1 MFFIKNKNN
10 NVFKDIKYMEQKSTF
25 YSDLNTRIITRVTII
40 NTKLINSTGF
50 LNSEYILYIFKII
63 TPFKS
68 WYIKKRYSEIKVLFD
83 YLVSQNP
90 KLKFPVFPPKR
101 FLSTKESTI
110 IERKNG
116 FEELFFFVL
125 NNIEI
130 LKFAKLINFF
140 LIHKTI
146 LVIYIKNCILVN
158 ENKYT
163 YELLDIVNSSS
174 SSNDLSQNS
183 DDSNKDKNIE
193 IKQDKNP
200 PKKQFIQSEGNKSK
214 EDLKSEVDEK
224 DNKINQNANN
234 STDNI
239 NNVIININ
247 NINNS
252 INEQK
257 NNNSEKKVYNNLISS
272 NGNYLRCFE
281 DFKLASEKLA
291 HRSQCSF
298 LIVKEFL
305 RNLKIHSSH
314 IFEIINDFTD
324 YLKYK
329 KKWKKFNQNEI
340 NALLIGIKKEEL
352 IDDYYQY
359 IFTDEKSSFKNTT
372 SISEKT
378 TLSSTPNSINI
389 NSIISHNNTINFNK
403 TNSINATEDDFN
415 NKNNSRLEGLLYYIG
430 KFEENYF
437 GARNCLLLLYKFF
450 DRQFNPEVE
459 FYMNIFRKIDIKFIK
474 KMNLCK
480 LCFINNGANQKI
492 CFDILN
498 IYIEGYDEKKQVKI
512 LNDLNASKSLID
524 KILYSNYNNS
534 INDSYNLE

>member
-1 MFFIKNKNN
+1 
-10 NVFKDIKYMEQKSTF
+10 MEQKNTF
-25 YSDLNTRIITRVTII
+25 YSNLNTRIITRVTII

-50 LNSEYILYIFKII
+50 LNSEYILYICKVI

-90 KLKFPVFPPKR
+90 KLKFPIFPPKR

-116 FEELFFFVL
+116 FEELFIFVL
-125 NNIEI
+125 GNIEI
-130 LKFAKLINFF
+130 LKFTKLINFF
-140 LIHKTI
+140 RIQKTI
-146 LVIYIKNCILVN
+146 LVIYIKNCILAN

-200 PKKQFIQSEGNKSK
+200 AKKHSIKSEGNKPK
-214 EDLKSEVDEK
+214 EDINSEVDEK
-224 DNKINQNANN
+224 DNKINQSDNN
-234 STDNI
+234 DNI
-239 NNVIININ
+239 NIFINNNN
-247 NINNS
+247 NINNN

-257 NNNSEKKVYNNLISS
+257 SNNSDKKVYKNLVSS
-272 NGNYLRCFE
+272 NGNYFRCFE

-352 IDDYYQY
+352 NDDYYQY
-359 IFTDEKSSFKNTT
+359 ILIDEKPSFKNAT
-372 SISEKT
+372 SLSEKT
-378 TLSSTPNSINI
+378 TLSSTPNSINT
-389 NSIISHNNTINFNK
+389 NSISTQSNTINN
-403 TNSINATEDDFN
+403 N
-415 NKNNSRLEGLLYYIG
+415 NKGNNINTNDDDTNIRNNTHLEGLLYNIG
-430 KFEENYF
+430 KFDDNYL

-459 FYMNIFRKIDIKFIK
+459 LYINIFRKIDIKFIK

-480 LCFINNGANQKI
+480 LCFINNGVNQKI
-492 CFDILN
+492 CIDILN

-512 LNDLNASKSLID
+512 LNDLNASNSLID

-534 INDSYNLE
+534 INDLYNLE

>member
-1 MFFIKNKNN
+1 
-10 NVFKDIKYMEQKSTF
+10 MEQKNSF

-50 LNSEYILYIFKII
+50 LNSEYILYIFKVI

-68 WYIKKRYSEIKVLFD
+68 WYIKKRYSEIKVLYD
-83 YLVSQNP
+83 YLSSENP

-125 NNIEI
+125 DNIEI
-130 LKFAKLINFF
+130 LKFTKLINFF
-140 LIHKTI
+140 RIQKTI

-158 ENKYT
+158 ENKFT

-193 IKQDKNP
+193 INQGKSP
-200 PKKQFIQSEGNKSK
+200 PKKSSIKTEGNKPK

-224 DNKINQNANN
+224 DNNN
-234 STDNI
+234 SSENINIII
-239 NNVIININ
+239 NNVN
-247 NINNS
+247 NLNNS

-257 NNNSEKKVYNNLISS
+257 SNNSEKKVYKNLISS

-281 DFKLASEKLA
+281 DYKLASEKLA

-314 IFEIINDFTD
+314 IFEIINDFMD

-352 IDDYYQY
+352 IEDYYQY
-359 IFTDEKSSFKNTT
+359 ILIDEKPSFKNAT
-372 SISEKT
+372 SLSEKT
-378 TLSSTPNSINI
+378 TLSSTPISINT
-389 NSIISHNNTINFNK
+389 NSIISPNNTINNNK
-403 TNSINATEDDFN
+403 ANNINTIEDDFN
-415 NKNNSRLEGLLYYIG
+415 IKNNTHLEGLLYYIG
-430 KFEENYF
+430 KFDENYL
-437 GARNCLLLLYKFF
+437 GARNCLLLLNKFF
-450 DRQFNPEVE
+450 DRQFNPEVDL
-459 FYMNIFRKIDIKFIK
+459 YINIFKKIDIKFIK
-474 KMNLCK
+474 KMNMCK
-480 LCFINNGANQKI
+480 LCFINNGVNEKI

-512 LNDLNASKSLID
+512 LNDLNVPKSLID
-524 KILYSNYNNS
+524 KILCSNYSNS
-534 INDSYNLE
+534 IYDSYNLE

>member
-1 MFFIKNKNN
+1 M
-10 NVFKDIKYMEQKSTF
+10 
-25 YSDLNTRIITRVTII
+25 
-40 NTKLINSTGF
+40 
-50 LNSEYILYIFKII
+50 
-63 TPFKS
+63 
-68 WYIKKRYSEIKVLFD
+68 
-83 YLVSQNP
+83 
-90 KLKFPVFPPKR
+90 
-101 FLSTKESTI
+101 
-110 IERKNG
+110 
-116 FEELFFFVL
+116 
-125 NNIEI
+125 
-130 LKFAKLINFF
+130 
-140 LIHKTI
+140 
-146 LVIYIKNCILVN
+146 
-158 ENKYT
+158 
-163 YELLDIVNSSS
+163 
-174 SSNDLSQNS
+174 
-183 DDSNKDKNIE
+183 
-193 IKQDKNP
+193 
-200 PKKQFIQSEGNKSK
+200 
-214 EDLKSEVDEK
+214 
-224 DNKINQNANN
+224 
-234 STDNI
+234 
-239 NNVIININ
+239 
-247 NINNS
+247 
-252 INEQK
+252 
-257 NNNSEKKVYNNLISS
+257 ISS

-340 NALLIGIKKEEL
+340 NALFIGIKKEEL

-359 IFTDEKSSFKNTT
+359 IFTDEKPSFKNTT

-524 KILYSNYNNS
+524 CNYITLVKVISIEFYNFKLKLIFQKYFIIKIKLFIFN
-534 INDSYNLE
+534 

>member
-1 MFFIKNKNN
+1 
-10 NVFKDIKYMEQKSTF
+10 MEQKNNF
-25 YSDLNTRIITRVTII
+25 YSDLNTRIITRVSII

-50 LNSEYILYIFKII
+50 LNSEYILYIFKVV

-90 KLKFPVFPPKR
+90 KLKFPGFPPKR

-116 FEELFFFVL
+116 FEELFCFVL
-125 NNIEI
+125 DNIEI
-130 LKFAKLINFF
+130 LQFTQLINFF
-140 LIHKTI
+140 RIQKSI

-158 ENKYT
+158 ENKFT

-174 SSNDLSQNS
+174 SSNDFSQNS

-200 PKKQFIQSEGNKSK
+200 PKKQSINSEGNKLK

-224 DNKINQNANN
+224 DNKINQNDNN
-234 STDNI
+234 YNDNI
-239 NNVIININ
+239 NIIINNIN
-247 NINNS
+247 NINNN

-257 NNNSEKKVYNNLISS
+257 SNNSDKKVYKNLISN

-340 NALLIGIKKEEL
+340 NALLIGIKREEL

-359 IFTDEKSSFKNTT
+359 IFTDEKSSFKNIT

-378 TLSSTPNSINI
+378 TLSSTPNSINTY
-389 NSIISHNNTINFNK
+389 SIISPNNTINNNK
-403 TNSINATEDDFN
+403 SNSINTNENDLN
-415 NKNNSRLEGLLYYIG
+415 NKNNTNLEGLLYYIG
-430 KFEENYF
+430 KFEENYL
-437 GARNCLLLLYKFF
+437 GARNCLLLLNKFF
-450 DRQFNPEVE
+450 DKQFNPEVE
-459 FYMNIFRKIDIKFIK
+459 LYINIFRKIDIKFIK

-480 LCFINNGANQKI
+480 LYFINNGVNQKI

-512 LNDLNASKSLID
+512 LNDLNASNSLID
-524 KILYSNYNNS
+524 KILYSNYSNS
-534 INDSYNLE
+534 INDLYNLE

>member
-1 MFFIKNKNN
+1 
-10 NVFKDIKYMEQKSTF
+10 MEQKNTF
-25 YSDLNTRIITRVTII
+25 YSDLNTRIITRITII
-40 NTKLINSTGF
+40 NTKLMNSTGF
-50 LNSEYILYIFKII
+50 LSSEYILYIFKVI

-83 YLVSQNP
+83 FLVSENP

-130 LKFAKLINFF
+130 LKFTKLINFF
-140 LIHKTI
+140 RIQKAI

-193 IKQDKNP
+193 IKQDKNS
-200 PKKQFIQSEGNKSK
+200 PKKKSIKSEGNKQK

-224 DNKINQNANN
+224 DNKINQKDNN
-234 STDNI
+234 DSDNI
-239 NNVIININ
+239 NIIINNNN

-257 NNNSEKKVYNNLISS
+257 SNNCEKKVYKNLILN
-272 NGNYLRCFE
+272 NGNYLRTFE

-359 IFTDEKSSFKNTT
+359 ILTDEKPSFKNTT

-378 TLSSTPNSINI
+378 TLSSTPNSINT
-389 NSIISHNNTINFNK
+389 NSIISPNNTINNNK
-403 TNSINATEDDFN
+403 TNNINANEDDFN
-415 NKNNSRLEGLLYYIG
+415 NKNITRLEGLLYYIG
-430 KFEENYF
+430 KFEENYL

-459 FYMNIFRKIDIKFIK
+459 LYINLFKKIDIKFIK

-480 LCFINNGANQKI
+480 LYFINNGVNQKL
-492 CFDILN
+492 CLDVLN
-498 IYIEGYDEKKQVKI
+498 TYTEGYDQKKQVKI
-512 LNDLNASKSLID
+512 LNDLNVSNSLID
-524 KILYSNYNNS
+524 KILYSKFSNS

>member
-1 MFFIKNKNN
+1 
-10 NVFKDIKYMEQKSTF
+10 MEQKNTF
-25 YSDLNTRIITRVTII
+25 YSNLNTRIITRVTII

-50 LNSEYILYIFKII
+50 LNSEYILYICKVI

-90 KLKFPVFPPKR
+90 KLKFPIFPPKR

-116 FEELFFFVL
+116 FEELFIFVL
-125 NNIEI
+125 GNIEI
-130 LKFAKLINFF
+130 LKFTKLINFF
-140 LIHKTI
+140 RIQKTI
-146 LVIYIKNCILVN
+146 LVIYIKNCILAN

-193 IKQDKNP
+193 INQDKKP
-200 PKKQFIQSEGNKSK
+200 PKKHSIKSEGNKPK
-214 EDLKSEVDEK
+214 EDINSEVDEK
-224 DNKINQNANN
+224 DNKINQSDNN
-234 STDNI
+234 DNI
-239 NNVIININ
+239 NIFTNNNN
-247 NINNS
+247 NINNN

-257 NNNSEKKVYNNLISS
+257 SNNSDKKVYKNLVSS
-272 NGNYLRCFE
+272 NGNYFRCFE

-352 IDDYYQY
+352 NDDYYQY
-359 IFTDEKSSFKNTT
+359 ILIDEKPSFKNAT
-372 SISEKT
+372 SLSEKT
-378 TLSSTPNSINI
+378 ALSSTPNSINT
-389 NSIISHNNTINFNK
+389 NSISTQSNTINN
-403 TNSINATEDDFN
+403 N
-415 NKNNSRLEGLLYYIG
+415 NKGNNINTNDDDNNIRNNTHLEGLLYNIG
-430 KFEENYF
+430 KFDDNYL

-459 FYMNIFRKIDIKFIK
+459 LYINIFRKIDIKFIK

-480 LCFINNGANQKI
+480 LCFINNGVNQKI
-492 CFDILN
+492 CIDILN

-512 LNDLNASKSLID
+512 LNDLNASNSLID
-524 KILYSNYNNS
+524 KILYNNYNNS
-534 INDSYNLE
+534 INDLYNLE